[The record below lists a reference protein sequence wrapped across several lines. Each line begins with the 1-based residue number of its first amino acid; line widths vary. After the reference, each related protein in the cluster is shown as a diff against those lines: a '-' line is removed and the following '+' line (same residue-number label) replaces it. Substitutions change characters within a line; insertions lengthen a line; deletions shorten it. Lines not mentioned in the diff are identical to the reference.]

1 MINLQV
7 LLKNITDA
15 KQHEDEQL
23 SEIVNVLESDIDHR
37 IVSQIHRNYRITEI
51 RISGEE
57 YAFDYPDISNEMV
70 REALKRLCYK
80 YGGEGYVIELDVN
93 DSVSPKSTPRY
104 SVGYSLTGFVSWAN
118 LLEENN
124 WYSDTLDGDTMPLN
138 NKTNKS
144 GSKFEGLYKGQPVI
158 LGGRR

>member
-1 MINLQV
+1 MINLQI

-23 SEIVNVLESDIDHR
+23 SEIINVLESDIDHR
-37 IVSQIHRNYRITEI
+37 IVSQIHRNYRITEV

-57 YAFDYPDISNEMV
+57 YSFDYPDVSNEMV
-70 REALKRLCYK
+70 KEAIKRLCYK

-104 SVGYSLTGFVSWAN
+104 SVGFSLTGFVSWAK

-138 NKTNKS
+138 NKSNKS
-144 GSKFEGLYKGQPVI
+144 GSKFEGVYKGQSVI